1 MALLDIANLD
11 FAYGETQVLWDLS
24 LAVSAGQMV
33 ALVGANGAGKS
44 TLIRLIS
51 GLASPA
57 AGRMS
62 FLDADLADV
71 GAEARVRRGI
81 AQVPEG
87 RRLFAALSVAENLML
102 GAYSRTDAERVA
114 SDFQTVL
121 RYFPELEV
129 LLRQE
134 AGTLSGG
141 QQQMTAIGRA
151 IMAAPKL
158 LMIDEMSLGLAPMV
172 VERLAE
178 VLLDLNRKDH
188 LAILLVEQDVE
199 LALELA
205 SYGYVMESGRVVMHG
220 PAEELIESADLKSAY
235 MGIA

>member
-1 MALLDIANLD
+1 
-11 FAYGETQVLWDLS
+11 
-24 LAVSAGQMV
+24 
-33 ALVGANGAGKS
+33 
-44 TLIRLIS
+44 
-51 GLASPA
+51 
-57 AGRMS
+57 
-62 FLDADLADV
+62 
-71 GAEARVRRGI
+71 
-81 AQVPEG
+81 
-87 RRLFAALSVAENLML
+87 ML

-114 SDFQTVL
+114 SDFKTVL
-121 RYFPELEV
+121 GYFPELKM
-129 LLRQE
+129 LMHLE

-151 IMAAPKL
+151 IMSAPKL
-158 LMIDEMSLGLAPMV
+158 LMIDEMSLGLAPVV

-205 SYGYVMESGRVVMHG
+205 SYGYVVERGRVVMHG
-220 PAEELIESADLKSAY
+220 RPTKELIESADLKSAY

>member
-1 MALLDIANLD
+1 MTLLDIAGLD
-11 FAYGETQVLWDLS
+11 YAYGETQVLWNLD

-33 ALVGANGAGKS
+33 ALVGANGAGKT

-51 GLASPA
+51 GLASPVD
-57 AGRMS
+57 GRMR
-62 FLDADLADV
+62 FLDADLAGV
-71 GAEARVRRGI
+71 GPEARVRRGI
-81 AQVPEG
+81 VQVPEG

-114 SDFQTVL
+114 SDFKTVL
-121 RYFPELEV
+121 GYFPELKM
-129 LLRQE
+129 LMHQE

-151 IMAAPKL
+151 IMSAPKI

-220 PAEELIESADLKSAY
+220 PSKELIESADLKSAY

>member
-1 MALLDIANLD
+1 MALLDIAGLD
-11 FAYGETQVLWDLS
+11 FAYGETQVLWNLN

-33 ALVGANGAGKS
+33 ALVGANGAGKT

-51 GLASPA
+51 GLVSPL
-57 AGRMS
+57 AGRMH
-62 FLDADLADV
+62 FLDADLAGV
-71 GAEARVRRGI
+71 GPEARVRRGI

-114 SDFQTVL
+114 HDFQTVL
-121 RYFPELEV
+121 GYFPELEV

-151 IMAAPKL
+151 IMASPKL
-158 LMIDEMSLGLAPMV
+158 LMVDEMSLGLAPMV

-178 VLLDLNRKDH
+178 VLLDLNRKNH

>member
-1 MALLDIANLD
+1 MALLDISGLD
-11 FAYGETQVLWDLS
+11 FTYGETQVLWNLN
-24 LAVSAGQMV
+24 LTVSAGQMV
-33 ALVGANGAGKS
+33 ALVGANGAGKT

-51 GLASPA
+51 GLASPIS
-57 AGRMS
+57 GRIHFCDS
-62 FLDADLADV
+62 DLAGV
-71 GAEARVRRGI
+71 GPEARVRRGI
-81 AQVPEG
+81 VQVPEG

-102 GAYSRTDAERVA
+102 GAYSRSDTERVA
-114 SDFQTVL
+114 EDFQSVL
-121 RYFPELEV
+121 RYFPELKD

-134 AGTLSGG
+134 GGTLSGG
-141 QQQMTAIGRA
+141 QQQMTAIGRS

-158 LMIDEMSLGLAPMV
+158 LMVDEMSLGLAPMV

>member
-11 FAYGETQVLWDLS
+11 YAYGETQVLWDLN

-33 ALVGANGAGKS
+33 ALVGANGAGKT

-51 GLASPA
+51 GLASPV
-57 AGRMS
+57 AGRMR
-62 FLDADLADV
+62 FLDADLAGV
-71 GAEARVRRGI
+71 GPEARVRRGI

-114 SDFQTVL
+114 SDFKTVL
-121 RYFPELEV
+121 GYFPELEM

-151 IMAAPKL
+151 IMSAPKL

-220 PAEELIESADLKSAY
+220 PAKELIESADLKSAY